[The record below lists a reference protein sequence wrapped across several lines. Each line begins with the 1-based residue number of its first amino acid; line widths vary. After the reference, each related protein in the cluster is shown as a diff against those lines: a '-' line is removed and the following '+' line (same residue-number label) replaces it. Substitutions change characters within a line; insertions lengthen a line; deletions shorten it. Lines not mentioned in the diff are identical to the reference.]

1 MGYTQG
7 MHGSFQTID
16 DRPAVQFERRLSHP
30 IEAVWRAVTEP
41 AELAHWFP
49 GRVEIDGSRLRFE
62 DAGTTFAEKGEM
74 ALARRVIQFGLRI
87 VF

>member
-1 MGYTQG
+1 MR
-7 MHGSFQTID
+7 I
-16 DRPAVQFERRLSHP
+16 QFRAEAFNVLNHP
-30 IEAVWRAVTEP
+30 QPGFGVT
-41 AELAHWFP
+41 ANQQFP
-49 GRVEIDGSRLRFE
+49 DNYIE